1 MTAQL
6 YLKIG
11 KKTNAEAEYRKLL
24 KRNPDNREY
33 YLGLEEARDLTEEV
47 AKLQFYT
54 ELCEEY
60 PRSTLARRIPLN
72 YATGERF
79 RVLVGQYLRRAL
91 HKGAPPLFVDLR
103 SLYTDADKVTTIEEL
118 LLSYVT
124 HLSENERFSLEGTH
138 LNRIISLK
146 IMNINSSLILLLL
159 F

>member
-1 MTAQL
+1 MSLAQL

-11 KKTNAEAEYRKLL
+11 KKSSAETEYRKLL
-24 KRNPDNREY
+24 KRNPDNRQY

-47 AKLQFYT
+47 ARLQFYT

-79 RVLVGQYLRRAL
+79 RILVGQYLRRAL

-103 SLYTDADKVTTIEEL
+103 SLYSDSDKVVIIEEL

-124 HLSENERFSLEGTH
+124 HLGEHERFSQEGAY
-138 LNRIISLK
+138 LNLIDL
-146 IMNINSSLILLLL
+146 SSKNL